1 MISSSYSRSYDFLRF
16 LWRVLWRVNFFAL
29 NLLDFDWDE
38 FDDSYDSIG
47 SYSSS
52 CLAKTEG
59 GLSLESFLMGF

>member
-1 MISSSYSRSYDFLRF
+1 M
-16 LWRVLWRVNFFAL
+16 LWRVNFFAL

-38 FDDSYDSIG
+38 FDDNYDSIG

-59 GLSLESFLMGF
+59 GLNLESFFMGF